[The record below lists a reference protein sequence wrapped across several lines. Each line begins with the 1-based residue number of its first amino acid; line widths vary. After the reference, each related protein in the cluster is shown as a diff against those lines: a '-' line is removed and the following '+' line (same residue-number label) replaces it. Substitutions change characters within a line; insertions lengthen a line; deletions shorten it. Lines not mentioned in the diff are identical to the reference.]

1 MFLPATGSKS
11 HIFPL
16 NIIFQKLEYCK
27 YIDLG
32 GIIKFPNSKDA
43 VVKWVLNRQFQ
54 CKYLEALKDITN
66 TSNAMHTLSKC
77 NQPNILQIKNIIVP
91 YFISPFDTDLRYA
104 PNLFNIVS
112 GTPAPEI
119 VQDCLLSVKHAGKKL
134 KESFEKKITGNL
146 NAEYFFFQLRSIL

>member
-1 MFLPATGSKS
+1 M
-11 HIFPL
+11 
-16 NIIFQKLEYCK
+16 
-27 YIDLG
+27 
-32 GIIKFPNSKDA
+32 
-43 VVKWVLNRQFQ
+43 
-54 CKYLEALKDITN
+54 N
-66 TSNAMHTLSKC
+66 TSNVMYTLSKC
-77 NQPNILQIKNIIVP
+77 TQPKNMTKSNDNILQIKNIIVS

-146 NAEYFFFQLRSIL
+146 NAEFFFFPN